1 MSVRRFVNTK
11 IWADAWIESLDP
23 IEKLVWLYLL
33 TNDYTNMLGI
43 YQVSMKR
50 IIFETGLTKTQIIK
64 ALKGFESVRKAFYWF
79 DEWIFLPN
87 WIKNQS
93 MNPNMLRSA
102 TESFKA
108 LPKHLIDKLK
118 ENGFEGFESLS
129 NGLPILSNIEV
140 EDELNGKEE
149 DESQS
154 ERGVGETWRSDFSIY
169 RSECK
174 TAYRAFVN
182 DERLMAEQS
191 RLNPNVNVPLS
202 IEKGFTNF
210 WGTEAGWKHKKK
222 SKTVEIDWRS
232 TIINSIEKN
241 KVYFTREQ
249 QVELT
254 KKTKLDI

>member
-102 TESFKA
+102 TENFKV

-129 NGLPILSNIEV
+129 NGLPTLRNIEV
-140 EDELNGKEE
+140 EDEVEIE
-149 DESQS
+149 DEGEKPSVKNKIGFKHNVKLTQK
-154 ERGVGETWRSDFSIY
+154 EYDTFLKDFGETAIKW
-169 RSECK
+169 
-174 TAYRAFVN
+174 
-182 DERLMAEQS
+182 M
-191 RLNPNVNVPLS
+191 
-202 IEKGFTNF
+202 IEKLSAYK
-210 WGTEAGWKHKKK
+210 EAKGKTYKSDAGAIRSWVIDEWEKKHKQPDKDAEAEYLKK
-222 SKTVEIDWRS
+222 ITV
-232 TIINSIEKN
+232 
-241 KVYFTREQ
+241 Q
-249 QVELT
+249 
-254 KKTKLDI
+254 